1 MSKAWIVGTQW
12 YGHVVSSTEEDARI
26 IADPGDPILEV
37 EIPDD
42 KLEWIKATFLELNDV
57 QMYIYR
63 LTKGENNG

>member
-1 MSKAWIVGTQW
+1 VI
-12 YGHVVSSTEEDARI
+12 VSSTEEDARI

>member
-1 MSKAWIVGTQW
+1 MNKAWIVGTQW
-12 YGHVVSSTEEDARI
+12 YGDVVLSTEEDARI

-57 QMYIYR
+57 QMYLYR
-63 LTKGENNG
+63 LTKGENK